1 MIEPASTLA
10 RHLGN
15 AARRTPAAPALLTA
29 GRVWN
34 YAELLEEAGCR
45 AAGLEGAT
53 RPLTLAA
60 DSLELALTAYAC
72 SLAGRPFWPLDGAKP
87 APAAS
92 RDATVPPTTALIIST
107 SGSEGEPKA
116 VLLSHHNLDAAA
128 AASNARLPL
137 EPGDVWLD
145 CLPLF
150 HIGGMSILWRCARA
164 GAAVLLHRTFDAGA
178 VAADLASR
186 GVTHISLVPAMVARL
201 LDLGVL
207 PPPGL
212 RCVLVGGA
220 ALSRPLY
227 ERAVA
232 KGWPLFPS
240 YGMTETA
247 AQIATFDPAD
257 GPWSEGLA
265 GRPLAGNEIAIGG
278 DGRIRV
284 RGPQVMLGYLN
295 PAGEAGVGLE
305 DGWFVTSDHGAIDGE
320 SRLHILGRADDMLVS
335 GGSNVH
341 PLAVESCLAACP
353 GVADVAVSGLPDPVW
368 GDLVVA
374 LVVGEAE
381 DNRILEWSR
390 AHLPSAAR
398 PRRILRLERLPR
410 NAMGKLERAKL
421 RAFLGGVEK
430 EARP

>member
-1 MIEPASTLA
+1 MPASTLA
-10 RHLGN
+10 RHLEN
-15 AARRTPAAPALLTA
+15 AARRTPAAPALLTTGKA
-29 GRVWN
+29 WN
-34 YAELLEEAGCR
+34 YAELWEEARHR
-45 AAGLEGAT
+45 AANLPISL
-53 RPLTLAA
+53 RPLTQAG
-60 DSLELALTAYAC
+60 DSLELALSAYAC
-72 SLAGRPFWPLDGAKP
+72 SVAERPFWPVDGARP
-87 APAAS
+87 LPAAAS
-92 RDATVPPTTALIIST
+92 ALVPPTTALIIST

-116 VLLSHHNLDAAA
+116 VLLSDSNLDAAA
-128 AASNARLPL
+128 AASNARVPL
-137 EPGDVWLD
+137 GPGDVWLD

-164 GAAVLLHRTFDAGA
+164 GATVLLHRGFDAGA
-178 VAADLASR
+178 VVADLASR
-186 GVTHISLVPAMVARL
+186 GVTHISLVPAMLARL

-247 AQIATFDPAD
+247 AQVATFDPAE

-265 GRPLAGNEIAIGG
+265 GRPLPGAEIAIGG

-284 RGPQVMLGYLN
+284 RGSQVMLGYLN

-305 DGWFVTSDHGAIDGE
+305 DGWFATSDHGAIDGE
-320 SRLHILGRADDMLVS
+320 GRLQVLGRADDMLVS
-335 GGSNVH
+335 GGANVH

-353 GVADVAVSGLPDPVW
+353 GVVDVAVSGLPDPVW

-381 DNRILEWSR
+381 DGRILEWSR

-421 RAFLGGVEK
+421 RAFL